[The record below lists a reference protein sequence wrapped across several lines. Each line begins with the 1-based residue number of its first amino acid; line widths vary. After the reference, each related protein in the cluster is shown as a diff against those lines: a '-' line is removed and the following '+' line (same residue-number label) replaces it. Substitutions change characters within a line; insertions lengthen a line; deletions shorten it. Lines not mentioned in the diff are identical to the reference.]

1 MPRWLLE
8 YPCFPTMVR
17 MKGSDPAERK
27 LLADVQNEGWSRVD
41 IVGEKER
48 PDYSF
53 TVGLEHAF
61 DHPELVIF

>member
-1 MPRWLLE
+1 
-8 YPCFPTMVR
+8 MVR